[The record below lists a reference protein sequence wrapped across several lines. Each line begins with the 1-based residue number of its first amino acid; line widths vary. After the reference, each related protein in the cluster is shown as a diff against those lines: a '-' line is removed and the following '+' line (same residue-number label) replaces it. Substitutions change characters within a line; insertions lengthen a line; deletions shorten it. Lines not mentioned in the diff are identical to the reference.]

1 MNRLAKQLKDRGGR
15 VRVDKAGRL
24 VSVRFV
30 DRPIETADLDLL
42 VQCRN
47 LRRLD
52 LEGSR
57 LDDAGLSR
65 LATITSLESLAVHDA
80 RITAAGLK
88 SVARLDQ

>member
-24 VSVRFV
+24 VSVRFG

-52 LEGSR
+52 L
-57 LDDAGLSR
+57 
-65 LATITSLESLAVHDA
+65 
-80 RITAAGLK
+80 
-88 SVARLDQ
+88 